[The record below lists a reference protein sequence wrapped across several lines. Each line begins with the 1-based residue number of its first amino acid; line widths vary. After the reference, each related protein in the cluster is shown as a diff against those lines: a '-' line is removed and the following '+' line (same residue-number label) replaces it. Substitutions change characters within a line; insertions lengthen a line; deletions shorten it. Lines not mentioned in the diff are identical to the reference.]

1 MKCLLPAAAWI
12 AAALDT
18 LSPDPGELEYDHVVA
33 SSAGM
38 IYALAGSQ
46 SSLIRI
52 DPYSEYAIAEPE
64 ESASSS
70 PAFTQ
75 LLEASGSLYALP
87 CAARH
92 VLQLSPTSGA
102 SQDVGPDLG
111 LLSCKWRHAAV
122 SQGGEIYAMPWQ
134 ADHVLR
140 IQPTTSK
147 VSLLGSLST
156 TPEGQYGFS
165 VRAGGYVCGIPWAA
179 TEVTCVETMTDS
191 LVSFGDFSGDVAKW
205 RNAAANGDGV
215 IFALPILAPAILRMD
230 PRGRVAETLGSL
242 PSGRFRWTPGPSL
255 KDHLLGLPDSECSIL
270 LADIDHGRIETS
282 RGFDCHGVKMH
293 DWRSA
298 VVAKTGHVYAVPLWA
313 TSVLK
318 ISVEGAVAQVT
329 TFGKFQAKLAKWN
342 HAVLAGDGN
351 IYGVPYSVG
360 KVLRI
365 RPDTDEVST
374 FGSFEPGLAKW
385 REGIVAVDGFIYCIP
400 ETAVTILRIDPR
412 RGRTSQLT
420 LHGQT
425 GAGVTPWPMIPV
437 ETGTTTTTTVPGLA
451 EMGLQQELKSAHGD
465 RSLMIQDLVA
475 ETEESAEE
483 GSFVESAASQVSA
496 AMESFDEAVSQGMS
510 ALFGSSSS
518 SDEAPVAPKKVM
530 WIKPDQRGAA
540 DVVALSLVYRLA
552 PRRSQLREDAATIVC
567 REEPCSLS
575 CCLRS
580 CADFDCPEG
589 YAQKASASSFSCASG
604 FCGSNDLLTCCD
616 VDLFYPN
623 VLVPLLIFASTGFA
637 CIFAQT
643 QRCRKERLS
652 SQRKFSIAYFTVL
665 FAWDVCDQTASW
677 WFWEY
682 TADVGASQG
691 VQVAAMMSSMMGT
704 GVILFAFFG
713 GLFLT
718 TPQLLDQRCP
728 ELSYSVAAGCADVVM
743 LIVVFCFEMEGKD
756 QGSWIKVLNL
766 IATLIDFVLKVMQ
779 AAAALF
785 GASLDSESF
794 LLVAA
799 ESEE

>member
-1 MKCLLPAAAWI
+1 MKRLLLAAPWI
-12 AAALDT
+12 ATASNT

-38 IYALAGSQ
+38 IYALGGSQ

-75 LLEASGSLYALP
+75 LLEASSSLYALP

-134 ADHVLR
+134 ADRVLR

-147 VSLLGSLST
+147 VTLLGSLST
-156 TPEGQYGFS
+156 TPEGKYGFS
-165 VRAGGYVCGIPWAA
+165 VRSGGYVCGIPWAA
-179 TEVTCVETMTDS
+179 TEVTCVQTLTDS
-191 LVSFGDFSGDVAKW
+191 LASFGHFSGDVAKW

-215 IFALPILAPAILRMD
+215 IFALPILASAILRID
-230 PRGRVAETLGSL
+230 PRGRVSETVGSL
-242 PSGRFRWTPGPSL
+242 PSGRFRWTPGPSF

-270 LADIDHGRIETS
+270 LAGMDHGRIETS

-293 DWRSA
+293 NWRSA

-318 ISVEGAVAQVT
+318 ISVEGSVAQAT
-329 TFGKFQAKLAKWN
+329 TFGQFQPQLAKWN
-342 HAVLAGDGN
+342 HAVLADDGN

-385 REGIVAVDGFIYCIP
+385 REGILAVDGFIYCIP

-425 GAGVTPWPMIPV
+425 GAGVTPWPMVPV
-437 ETGTTTTTTVPGLA
+437 ETGTTTTTTVQIMCFDFDCPG
-451 EMGLQQELKSAHGD
+451 
-465 RSLMIQDLVA
+465 
-475 ETEESAEE
+475 
-483 GSFVESAASQVSA
+483 
-496 AMESFDEAVSQGMS
+496 
-510 ALFGSSSS
+510 
-518 SDEAPVAPKKVM
+518 
-530 WIKPDQRGAA
+530 
-540 DVVALSLVYRLA
+540 
-552 PRRSQLREDAATIVC
+552 RSQLREDAATIVC

-589 YAQKASASSFSCASG
+589 YAQKASAASFSCASG

-743 LIVVFCFEMEGKD
+743 LIAVFCFEMEGKD